1 MRRKNRQIKM
11 MIDIPDEYDDDD
23 TFMEDLQETLDQNGW
38 NMAIENEDGEKID
51 VLLNRITLGEVE
63 IEPEE

>member
-11 MIDIPDEYDDDD
+11 LIDIPDEYEDDEQ
-23 TFMEDLQETLDQNGW
+23 FMIDFRDTLDETDW
-38 NMAIENEDGEKID
+38 SMVIFNEDEQK
-51 VLLNRITLGEVE
+51 VEVPVNRITLGDVE